1 MEGTPRRS
9 RGWQKYQLGLIEIR
23 ENLFQIFQ
31 FGQVVV
37 NDIGIIGIVLDIVL
51 MVTLSRVERLE
62 GLNFCDDGARIH
74 VCNIKLRDVGLSDAL
89 LFFAGVKNR
98 GAVLG
103 AGIRALAV
111 PLGGIVGDGEKNNQK
126 LTVGEF

>member
-37 NDIGIIGIVLDIVL
+37 NDIGIIGIVLEVVL
-51 MVTLSRVERLE
+51 MVTLSLVESLE
-62 GLNFCDDGARIH
+62 GLNFCDDGARVH
-74 VCNIKLRDVGLSDAL
+74 LCNIKLRDVGLSDAF
-89 LFFAGVKNR
+89 LFFAVLKNR
-98 GAVLG
+98 VAVL
-103 AGIRALAV
+103 A
-111 PLGGIVGDGEKNNQK
+111 
-126 LTVGEF
+126 